1 MPTPKKTTTKADTA
15 AAANLIVDG
24 ENLKV
29 GNQTLPIN
37 SIRTQFVPTIEQTII
52 NNVEELETLALGIN
66 QNLPT
71 LLIGDTGTGKTSLVR
86 YLAKHTNNS
95 FRRLNLNGGT
105 TNDELKGH
113 YILEENPK
121 GGSSM
126 KWIDGVLTD
135 AMRNGYWIVLDEINA
150 CLPEITFTLHSL
162 LDDDGFLVLDEKDGE
177 VVKPHGNFRVFATM
191 NPSFD
196 YAGTKDL
203 NKALLSRFPIVIQTK
218 YQTPEIE
225 LEIIKAHNPKISD
238 ADGVAMIKV
247 ADAIRQARNS
257 QTINFICSTRELINW
272 AKLMKNMP
280 IRKAFEL
287 AVLNKCDFQVDKTTI
302 EDIGQLHLGKINQKP
317 IMSFADFDKVLKE
330 KDAEKEQEIKKWKDA
345 YESIQSNLDSYKQA
359 YNEKDKELYAQ
370 MRETNKLQAEV
381 VKLQNK
387 LSLAKASR
395 K

>member
-1 MPTPKKTTTKADTA
+1 MTTKTTAEK
-15 AAANLIVDG
+15 
-24 ENLKV
+24 EKV
-29 GNQTLPIN
+29 VKFGKQTLPIN
-37 SIRTQFVPTIEQTII
+37 QNKGLFVPTINQTII
-52 NNVEELETLALGIN
+52 NNLDELETLALGIN

-86 YLAKHTNNS
+86 YLAKQTNNN

-113 YILEENPK
+113 YILEENTN
-121 GGSSM
+121 GGTAM

-177 VVKPHGNFRVFATM
+177 VVKPHANFRVFATM

-218 YQTPEIE
+218 YQTAEIE
-225 LEIIKAHNPKISD
+225 LEIIKTHNADIEDK
-238 ADGVAMIKV
+238 DGVAMIKV
-247 ADAIRQARNS
+247 ADAIRQARQT

-272 AKLMKNMP
+272 AKLMKSMP
-280 IRKAFEL
+280 IKKAFEL
-287 AVLNKCDFQVDKTTI
+287 AVLNKCDFSTDKQTI
-302 EDIGQLHLGKINQKP
+302 EDIGNLHLGKIVQKP
-317 IMSFADFDKVLKE
+317 IMTFADFDKEIKKISDEKE
-330 KDAEKEQEIKKWKDA
+330 KDVQKYKNA
-345 YESIQSNLDSYKQA
+345 YESEKNNNDA
-359 YNEKDKELYAQ
+359 YRKAYSDEQNRNYDLQRQY
-370 MRETNKLQAEV
+370 NKLEQEN

-387 LSLAKASR
+387 LSLAKAS
-395 K
+395 KK